1 MKKNFIRYIIIFF
14 ISIIF
19 TLYFFEFYLLQKEKN
34 LNTLKDQEIKIRK
47 KFDRRSTL
55 EVYTFL
61 KNKENVTVKYLP
73 RLFLNKQNT
82 SLFALSGVSSTKTIL
97 CNEDGFMSYY
107 ISDRYGFN
115 NPDNE
120 WEKLEKKKNIGEVE
134 GGVGGGDINIIPYS
148 KKKNQ
153 RDYNWDVEYVLL
165 GDSFTHGFCV
175 NRPKDIGSVLRKL
188 SKKTV
193 LNLGYGGNG
202 TLLHYATF
210 REYVNFQA
218 KNVLLFYYSN
228 DFEDLN
234 RELKNSILLNYLNNK
249 EFSQNL
255 KRRQNE
261 INLIIK
267 TNITKTFEEEQDKL
281 IHKNKFKKK
290 KNIFYKFLRLDKTK
304 QLLKKSFFYLN
315 YNKKIPFEE
324 FKFIINDLNER
335 TVTSGG
341 NFYFIYLPS
350 VSEYDQSSIILKRS
364 LNDRKKI
371 IFSFLNSQNIRSI
384 DIDRE
389 VFKNI
394 KDPLSLFNVSLIHYN
409 EKGYDLIAKAVHRKT
424 RFNMAN

>member
-1 MKKNFIRYIIIFF
+1 MKKNFIRFIIIFF

-19 TLYFFEFYLLQKEKN
+19 TLYLFEFYLLQKEKN

-47 KFDRRSTL
+47 IDIKKFDRRSTL
-55 EVYTFL
+55 EVYNFL
-61 KNKENVTVKYLP
+61 KNKENVTVKYP
-73 RLFLNKQNT
+73 PKLFLNQQNT

-97 CNEDGFMSYY
+97 CNEDGFMSYF

-120 WEKLEKKKNIGEVE
+120 WEKLEKKKIEEVE
-134 GGVGGGDINIIPYS
+134 GGGDINIIPYS
-148 KKKNQ
+148 KKNQ
-153 RDYNWDVEYVLL
+153 RDYNRDVEYVLL

-218 KNVLLFYYSN
+218 KNVLLFYYHN

-234 RELKNSILLNYLNNK
+234 RELKSSILLNYLNNK

-267 TNITKTFEEEQDKL
+267 TNITKTFEEEQEQL
-281 IHKNKFKKK
+281 FHKK
-290 KNIFYKFLRLDKTK
+290 
-304 QLLKKSFFYLN
+304 
-315 YNKKIPFEE
+315 
-324 FKFIINDLNER
+324 
-335 TVTSGG
+335 
-341 NFYFIYLPS
+341 
-350 VSEYDQSSIILKRS
+350 
-364 LNDRKKI
+364 
-371 IFSFLNSQNIRSI
+371 
-384 DIDRE
+384 
-389 VFKNI
+389 
-394 KDPLSLFNVSLIHYN
+394 
-409 EKGYDLIAKAVHRKT
+409 
-424 RFNMAN
+424 

>member
-1 MKKNFIRYIIIFF
+1 MKKNFIRFIIIFF

-19 TLYFFEFYLLQKEKN
+19 TLYLFEFYLLQKEKN

-47 KFDRRSTL
+47 IDIKKFDRRSTL
-55 EVYTFL
+55 EVYNFL
-61 KNKENVTVKYLP
+61 KNKENVTVKYP
-73 RLFLNKQNT
+73 PKLFLNQQNT

-97 CNEDGFMSYY
+97 CNEDGFMSYF

-120 WEKLEKKKNIGEVE
+120 WEKLEKKKIEEVE
-134 GGVGGGDINIIPYS
+134 GGGDINIIPYS
-148 KKKNQ
+148 KKNQ
-153 RDYNWDVEYVLL
+153 RDYNRDVEYVLL

-218 KNVLLFYYSN
+218 KNVLLFYYHN

-234 RELKNSILLNYLNNK
+234 RELKSSILLNYLNNK

-267 TNITKTFEEEQDKL
+267 TNITKTFEEEQEQL
-281 IHKNKFKKK
+281 FHKNKFKKK
-290 KNIFYKFLRLDKTK
+290 KNIFYKFLRLDRTK
-304 QLLKKSFFYLN
+304 KLLKDSFFYLN
-315 YNKKIPFEE
+315 YNKKISFEE

-350 VSEYDQSSIILKRS
+350 VSEYDQSSVILKRS

-384 DIDRE
+384 DIHKE
-389 VFKNI
+389 VFKNV
-394 KDPLSLFNVSLIHYN
+394 KDPLSLFSVSLIHYN

-424 RFNMAN
+424 KFNTVN